1 MKQSKKIRKLKD
13 KFDIPS
19 SRLVQDIPAEIYR
32 PTPQDIANVLHPH
45 SKI

>member
-1 MKQSKKIRKLKD
+1 MKQSKKIRKLKE

-19 SRLVQDIPAEIYR
+19 SRLVQDILAEIYR
-32 PTPQDIANVLHPH
+32 PTLQDIAIFLHPH